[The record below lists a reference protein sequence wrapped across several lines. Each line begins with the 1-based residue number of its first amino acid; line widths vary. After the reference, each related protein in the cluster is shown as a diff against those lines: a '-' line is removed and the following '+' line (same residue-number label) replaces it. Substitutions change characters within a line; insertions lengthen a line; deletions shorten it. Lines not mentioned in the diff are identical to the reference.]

1 MLVPV
6 VAPEIVVPPVLN
18 AFFVDEETA
27 AVLPPED
34 VDGLKNVSMLYLLII
49 EHLCTD
55 KPFTP
60 GKPSSSS
67 RLTFSS
73 ATTLHRLLSRYIT
86 NLLNLFKVERRSY

>member
-6 VAPEIVVPPVLN
+6 DAPVWAPDVIVPEKAP
-18 AFFVDEETA
+18 FFE
-27 AVLPPED
+27 AVLPPE
-34 VDGLKNVSMLYLLII
+34 DGLKNVSMLYLLII

-60 GKPSSSS
+60 GTPSSSS

-73 ATTLHRLLSRYIT
+73 ATTLHRLLSR
-86 NLLNLFKVERRSY
+86 